1 MTSFQMTLDR
11 SMTNPPSVTS
21 MRFLI
26 WNQTDEQIFC
36 MYGGEEEYYT
46 NYLGRKN
53 TDFLFYNISF

>member
-53 TDFLFYNISF
+53 TDF